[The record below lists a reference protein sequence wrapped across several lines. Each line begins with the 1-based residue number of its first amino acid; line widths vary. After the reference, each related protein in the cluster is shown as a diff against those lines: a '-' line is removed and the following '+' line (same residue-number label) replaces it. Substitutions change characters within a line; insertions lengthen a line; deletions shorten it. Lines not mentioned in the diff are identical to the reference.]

1 MPPTVLLS
9 DGMFVAPARTLALL
23 VLLVALGASP
33 ALAQDGFRL
42 SYDVDQSRPE
52 KARLTGR
59 LTNERPQDVFE
70 VSVTAE
76 ALDAR
81 GKVLARGIT
90 YVDSRIARGDSR
102 SFAVSVPT
110 VPGATNYRVVVSSFR
125 MGFGSPGGAGS
136 SNQGP

>member
-1 MPPTVLLS
+1 MSVP
-9 DGMFVAPARTLALL
+9 PARTLALL
-23 VLLVALGASP
+23 VLLVALVVAP

-59 LTNERPQDVFE
+59 LTNERAQDVFE

-76 ALDAR
+76 ALDGR
-81 GKVLARGIT
+81 GKVLARGIS

-110 VPGATNYRVVVSSFR
+110 VPGATNYRVVVSSYR
-125 MGFGSPGGAGS
+125 TGFGSVGG